1 LPQKNKRF
9 LKSYAFSGVLRIP
22 YFCTML
28 KVVSISFGYSKRKV
42 VLDNFS
48 FQLKEGEHLCIMG
61 ESGCGKS
68 TLLKAIYGLLDLKKG
83 TIFWKENQVL
93 GPKAHLVPGMDF
105 FKYVAQD
112 FDLMPFI
119 SVAENIKKFLSRF
132 YPEESELRTQE
143 LLEVIE
149 MTSFANTKVKN
160 LSGGQK
166 QRVAIARALAKEPQM
181 LLLDEPFGQIDNFKK
196 NSLRRKL
203 FAYLKEK
210 NIACIVATHDKND
223 ALSFADKLMVI
234 RNKKIIA
241 NGAPKEIYNAPSEK
255 YIAALFDDV
264 NEITLEG
271 THVLLYPNQI
281 KLIKN
286 KDANTDLFSAQATVL
301 NSYFK
306 GSYWLIEANFDGEIV
321 FFNHF
326 SDLEK
331 HTEVTLSFEPYKTS
345 H

>member
-1 LPQKNKRF
+1 
-9 LKSYAFSGVLRIP
+9 
-22 YFCTML
+22 ML
-28 KVVSISFGYSKRKV
+28 VVNNISFGYSKKKI
-42 VLDNFS
+42 VLNNFN
-48 FQLKEGEHLCIMG
+48 FTLNEGQHLCVMG

-68 TLLKAIYGLLDLKKG
+68 TLLKTIYGLLDLKKG
-83 TIFWKENQVL
+83 TIFWKEHPVL
-93 GPKAHLVPGMDF
+93 GPKKHLVPGMDF

-112 FDLMPFI
+112 FDLMPYT

-132 YPEESELRTQE
+132 YPEESEKRTQE

-149 MTSFANTKVKN
+149 MTAFTNTKVKN

-166 QRVAIARALAKEPQM
+166 QRVAIARALANEPEL

-223 ALSFADKLMVI
+223 ALSFADKLIVI
-234 RNKKIIA
+234 RNKKMIV
-241 NGAPKEIYNAPSEK
+241 NGIPREIYNNPKEK

-264 NEITLEG
+264 NEVVLKDES
-271 THVLLYPNQI
+271 VLLYPHQI
-281 KLIKN
+281 KIIDKPE
-286 KDANTDLFSAQATVL
+286 DHTSLFEVEATVL

-306 GSYWLIEANFDGEIV
+306 GHYWLIEADFGGQIV
-321 FFNHF
+321 FFNHAT
-326 SDLEK
+326 DLKNDAEIK
-331 HTEVTLSFEPYKTS
+331 LSFEPYTAS

>member
-1 LPQKNKRF
+1 
-9 LKSYAFSGVLRIP
+9 
-22 YFCTML
+22 ML
-28 KVVSISFGYSKRKV
+28 KVKTISFGYSKNKN
-42 VLDNFS
+42 VLNNFN
-48 FQLKEGEHLCIMG
+48 FTLKEGEHLCIMG

-83 TIFWKENQVL
+83 TIFWKESQVL
-93 GPKAHLVPGMDF
+93 GPKTNLVPGMDF

-112 FDLMPFI
+112 FDLMPYT

-132 YPEESELRTQE
+132 YPEESEKRTQE

-149 MTSFANTKVKN
+149 MTAFTNTKVKN

-166 QRVAIARALAKEPQM
+166 QRVAIARALANEPEL

-223 ALSFADKLMVI
+223 ALSFADKLIVI
-234 RNKKIIA
+234 RNKKMIV
-241 NGAPKEIYNAPSEK
+241 NGIPREIYNNPKEK

-264 NEITLEG
+264 NEVVLKDES
-271 THVLLYPNQI
+271 VLLYPHQI
-281 KLIKN
+281 KIIDKPE
-286 KDANTDLFSAQATVL
+286 DHTSLFEVEATVL

-306 GSYWLIEANFDGEIV
+306 GHYWLIEADFGGQIV
-321 FFNHF
+321 FFNHAT
-326 SDLEK
+326 DLKNAAEIK
-331 HTEVTLSFEPYKTS
+331 LSFEPYTAS

>member
-1 LPQKNKRF
+1 
-9 LKSYAFSGVLRIP
+9 
-22 YFCTML
+22 ML
-28 KVVSISFGYSKRKV
+28 TVASISFGYTKKKT
-42 VLDNFS
+42 VLDNFT
-48 FQLKEGEHLCIMG
+48 FTLKEGEHLCVMG

-68 TLLKAIYGLLDLKKG
+68 TLLKAIYGLLNLKKG
-83 TIFWKENQVL
+83 EIYWKENQVL
-93 GPKAHLVPGMDF
+93 GPKFNLVPGMDF

-112 FDLMPFI
+112 FDLMPYI

-132 YPEESELRTQE
+132 YPEKSELRTQE

-166 QRVAIARALAKEPQM
+166 QRVAIARALANEPEL

-223 ALSFADKLMVI
+223 ALSFADKLIVI
-234 RNKKIIA
+234 QNKKIIA
-241 NGAPKEIYNAPSEK
+241 NGAPKEIYNEPSQK

-264 NEITLEG
+264 NEITLDG
-271 THVLLYPNQI
+271 KSVLFYPNQI
-281 KLIKN
+281 KITKKPIAGTSIFN
-286 KDANTDLFSAQATVL
+286 SQATVL

-306 GSYWLIEANFDGEIV
+306 GSYWLIEAVFNEQIV

-326 SDLEK
+326 SDVK
-331 HTEVTLSFEPYKTS
+331 NHTKVTLSFESYKT
-345 H
+345 HH